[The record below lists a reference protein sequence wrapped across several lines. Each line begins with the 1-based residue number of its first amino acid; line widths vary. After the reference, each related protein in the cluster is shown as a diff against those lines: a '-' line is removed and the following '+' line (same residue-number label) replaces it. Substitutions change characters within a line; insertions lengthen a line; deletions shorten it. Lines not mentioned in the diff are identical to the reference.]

1 LYGQSKFLLD
11 IKKSRTIQESFDI
24 ATKFEAKVLSSKEE
38 QLIVLEVNINEAIQ
52 DPIPPSQKEKD
63 EVSHFPFHVFDD
75 TLLYDSEGEVERES
89 LYELDAPSDEDEALV
104 LAPSFDKV
112 IQIFEAPAHE
122 EVNMVN
128 GFPFQDF
135 DDALFYDFESKE
147 ALEEPLDTLTP

>member
-1 LYGQSKFLLD
+1 
-11 IKKSRTIQESFDI
+11 
-24 ATKFEAKVLSSKEE
+24 
-38 QLIVLEVNINEAIQ
+38 
-52 DPIPPSQKEKD
+52 
-63 EVSHFPFHVFDD
+63 
-75 TLLYDSEGEVERES
+75 

-122 EVNMVN
+122 EVNTLN

-135 DDALFYDFESKE
+135 DDALFYDLESKE